1 MYTSRQL
8 QTLFR
13 DYRKAKP
20 EAKFMEFIAIF
31 IKFAMKKTILKV
43 INELN
48 RIIQAGSKKDR
59 FHDPAITIHRDEK
72 QSFLEPKDTP
82 LRPST
87 PLKDVPLHVLPLLLK
102 VMKAM
107 AKPISKRSTA
117 RYVLGSVG
125 KEARRKGSGGKEEE
139 SKENLKEVYENPVWR
154 NFLKSIDDLIRSL
167 SKPRGKERING

>member
-1 MYTSRQL
+1 
-8 QTLFR
+8 
-13 DYRKAKP
+13 
-20 EAKFMEFIAIF
+20 MEFIAIF

-59 FHDPAITIHRDEK
+59 FHDSAIMIHRDEK
-72 QSFLEPKDTP
+72 QSFFRTKRCAFT
-82 LRPST
+82 SIHS
-87 PLKDVPLHVLPLLLK
+87 LKDVPLHVLPLLLK

-125 KEARRKGSGGKEEE
+125 KEA
-139 SKENLKEVYENPVWR
+139 
-154 NFLKSIDDLIRSL
+154 FA
-167 SKPRGKERING
+167 RG